1 MLERIIRHDPKE
13 GGIVKTHLIQE
24 CGLKASTAEK
34 YLIKLEAAG
43 YIESY
48 PEEWGERT
56 RIRYRILPL
65 GIERYSWFLR
75 IKAELYIGGDL

>member
-1 MLERIIRHDPKE
+1 MLERIIRYDSE
-13 GGIVKTHLIQE
+13 DGGIVKTNLIQE

-48 PEEWGERT
+48 TEEWGERT

-75 IKAELYIGGDL
+75 INAELYVGGSL

>member
-1 MLERIIRHDPKE
+1 MLERIIRHDPTG

-34 YLIKLEAAG
+34 YLAKLEAAG

-48 PEEWGERT
+48 TEVWGERT

-75 IKAELYIGGDL
+75 INAELYVGGEL

>member
-1 MLERIIRHDPKE
+1 M
-13 GGIVKTHLIQE
+13 KTHLIQE

-34 YLIKLEAAG
+34 YLVKLEEAK

-48 PEEWGERT
+48 QEEWGERT

-65 GIERYSWFLR
+65 GVERYSWFLR
-75 IKAELYIGGDL
+75 INAELYVGGDL